1 MTSEAGTPG
10 RVSAATRPSSEF
22 FKEFADLQMT
32 TTMSGYNPLIEDF
45 RNTQVFVGQRT
56 TKQ

>member
-1 MTSEAGTPG
+1 MTSEGTLG
-10 RVSAATRPSSEF
+10 RVSTTTRPSSEF

-45 RNTQVFVGQRT
+45 LNTQVFIGKRT
-56 TKQ
+56 TNQ